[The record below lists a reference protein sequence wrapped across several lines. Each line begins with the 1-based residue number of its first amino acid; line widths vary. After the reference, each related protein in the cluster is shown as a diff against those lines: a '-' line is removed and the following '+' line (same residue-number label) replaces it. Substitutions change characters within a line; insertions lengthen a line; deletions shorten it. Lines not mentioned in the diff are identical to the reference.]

1 MKLGG
6 KNQLFHCLTMV
17 SLSFSLDV
25 SLNPLFLGVLLN
37 GLFWMCGLQVDLGA
51 PLIAVNVS
59 VLDP

>member
-1 MKLGG
+1 MNLGG
-6 KNQLFHCLTMV
+6 KIQLFPCLTMV

-37 GLFWMCGLQVDLGA
+37 GLFWMRGLQVDLGA

>member
-1 MKLGG
+1 
-6 KNQLFHCLTMV
+6 MV